1 MEILSTFST
10 HLPVDPIN
18 ALYRMREA
26 SIPGKSVTQREIPA
40 DSSGGRERFPG
51 DSGISTKYEYM
62 EEYRRQTERGEILYR
77 LKDTPS
83 GKKKLEITYPGVEI
97 LLHAKMTIF
106 LYSATFLPKQALSL

>member
-1 MEILSTFST
+1 M
-10 HLPVDPIN
+10 H
-18 ALYRMREA
+18 EA
-26 SIPGKSVTQREIPA
+26 SVGW
-40 DSSGGRERFPG
+40 
-51 DSGISTKYEYM
+51 YM
-62 EEYRRQTERGEILYR
+62 EEYRRQTERGEILYW

>member
-1 MEILSTFST
+1 MT
-10 HLPVDPIN
+10 P
-18 ALYRMREA
+18 
-26 SIPGKSVTQREIPA
+26 REIPA

-51 DSGISTKYEYM
+51 DSGIFTKRYEYM
-62 EEYRRQTERGEILYR
+62 EEYRRQTERGEILYW